1 MRLHQILML
10 LHGNTVCENE
20 CWSSTRTLAV
30 RMGLF
35 KVILCV
41 HAAPDEG
48 GGREQ
53 SGDYKG

>member
-1 MRLHQILML
+1 MMRLHQILML

-48 GGREQ
+48 GGGEQ
-53 SGDYKG
+53 GGDH